1 MIRDDL
7 DDLRRDVGVT
17 DLMIDLFRNCTET
30 FDEVRVV
37 KQHLAPYVA
46 LAVGNA
52 KVIEML
58 LPARSVI
65 AE

>member
-1 MIRDDL
+1 MIRNDL

-17 DLMIDLFRNCTET
+17 DLMIDLFRSCTKT
-30 FDEVRVV
+30 FDDVRVV
-37 KQHLAPYVA
+37 QQHLAPYVA

-52 KVIEML
+52 IVIEML

-65 AE
+65 AK

>member
-1 MIRDDL
+1 MIRNNL
-7 DDLRRDVGVT
+7 DYLRRDVGVT
-17 DLMIDLFRNCTET
+17 DLMVDLFRSCTET
-30 FDEVRVV
+30 FDEVGVV

-52 KVIEML
+52 VVIEML
-58 LPARSVI
+58 LPARSVV

>member
-1 MIRDDL
+1 MIRNDL
-7 DDLRRDVGVT
+7 DDLRRDVGIT
-17 DLMIDLFRNCTET
+17 DFMVDLFWGCTET
-30 FDEVRVV
+30 FDDVRVV
-37 KQHLAPYVA
+37 QQHLAPYVA

-52 KVIEML
+52 IVIEML